1 MTTRISRND
10 LCPCGSG
17 RKYKVCCLHKSFRD
31 DVPRIQRPGA
41 DGASLSNY
49 TQQIRFNRIEPEP
62 EPESVTRVELTY
74 VSENGFG
81 TAEVS
86 FAYLLG
92 TPIIMRNG
100 SVLQAEL
107 IEPGMQFRLED
118 GGYATVTHAETP
130 KEYECPSKT
139 SGIVVGKVKYSG
151 HHPRMDMRVS
161 GELIQST
168 PGHLFWS
175 PTRRAWEPLENFR
188 AGEYLSNRNGD
199 PVRIDWISSIYW
211 EFGDLYN
218 LEVEDAHTYF
228 VGGGDHGGILTH
240 NGLDMGCR
248 VPRAAIAGADIP
260 WSSPAVRAAARQLRE
275 GATEITVASRSHA
288 EELFLRMFQGDGFR
302 NTSGWPTAIYKQFG
316 KPGTY
321 HWDDVFENGSRVLR
335 GHFDDGNLHNYVP
348 HLQIHT
354 FDFRTIRILFGT

>member
-1 MTTRISRND
+1 VTTRISRND

-17 RKYKVCCLHKSFRD
+17 RKYKLCCLRKTFRVD
-31 DVPRIQRPGA
+31 IPRIQQPGA

-49 TQQIRFNRIEPEP
+49 TRQIRFNRIKPKQEPET
-62 EPESVTRVELTY
+62 VIRVELTY

-100 SVLQAEL
+100 GVLQAEH
-107 IEPGMQFRLED
+107 IEPGMEFRLED
-118 GGYATVTHAETP
+118 GGYATVTHAKPP

-139 SGIVVGKVKYSG
+139 SGIVVGRVKYSG
-151 HHPRMDMRVS
+151 HHPRMDMHVS

-168 PGHLFWS
+168 PGHVFWS

-188 AGEYLSNRNGD
+188 AGDYLSNREGN
-199 PVRIDWISSIYW
+199 PIRIDWISSVYW
-211 EFGDLYN
+211 EYGDLFN

-228 VGGGDHGGILTH
+228 IGGGDHGGILTH

-248 VPRAAIAGADIP
+248 VPRALVAGPSGAL
-260 WSSPAVRAAARQLRE
+260 STNKFLAARWDQGTFTTVWKSIDYHLARHGQGLSAVE
-275 GATEITVASRSHA
+275 YTQRAMKALGDSSATIRRVTDRFSGRS
-288 EELFLRMFQGDGFR
+288 
-302 NTSGWPTAIYKQFG
+302 
-316 KPGTY
+316 
-321 HWDDVFENGSRVLR
+321 VLR
-335 GHFDDGNLHNYVP
+335 VFSTEFGEGLFTLQGRIIWFHPRVP
-348 HLQIHT
+348 
-354 FDFRTIRILFGT
+354 

>member
-1 MTTRISRND
+1 VTTRISRND

-17 RKYKVCCLHKSFRD
+17 RKYKVCCLRKWFRD

-49 TQQIRFNRIEPEP
+49 TQQIRFNRIKPEP

-107 IEPGMQFRLED
+107 IERGMQFRLED
-118 GGYATVTHAETP
+118 GGYATVTHAEPP
-130 KEYECPSKT
+130 KEYECPSKS

-151 HHPRMDMRVS
+151 RHPRMDMRVS

-199 PVRIDWISSIYW
+199 PVPIDWISSVYW

-248 VPRAAIAGADIP
+248 VPRAAIAERGSFNIASGYRING
-260 WSSPAVRAAARQLRE
+260 LRE
-275 GATEITVASRSHA
+275 TTMAEMQKAFRGTGLTPTRHFFERASELRTFNQGVRTYDDLQSIIRKGSLVNADRGERAFVLNGMAIVFDPVTGRLIT
-288 EELFLRMFQGDGFR
+288 LRP
-302 NTSGWPTAIYKQFG
+302 W
-316 KPGTY
+316 
-321 HWDDVFENGSRVLR
+321 
-335 GHFDDGNLHNYVP
+335 
-348 HLQIHT
+348 
-354 FDFRTIRILFGT
+354 